1 MAEEVSAFAYEN
13 SKGQTYFL
21 HTKVVTLKG
30 GREQKIFYFARE
42 VNPEFALEEVPE
54 GYMVSENKR
63 TGLPLLKKKPI
74 EA

>member
-1 MAEEVSAFAYEN
+1 MAEEVQAFAYEN

-30 GREQKIFYFARE
+30 GREQKIFYFARQ
-42 VNPEFALEEVPE
+42 VNPEFALDAVPAA
-54 GYMVSENKR
+54 YMVSENKR
-63 TGLPLLKKKPI
+63 TGLPLLKKKPV